1 MAMSVSVSSGRGDG
15 RHNTREFI
23 AENVDRSRIKD
34 DIIFV
39 NQSLPDAYKQCFGE
53 ACEVNNSRQVLK
65 ARKLTPESYLA
76 KIEAGQGKK
85 NNPKLF
91 YESVIQIGNQ
101 DNAGILSHPEM
112 AQKVKEVLTE
122 YAQGFQ
128 ARNPNLYVF
137 CEVLHMDE
145 ATPHL
150 HIDWIP
156 VASGYKK
163 GMPLRNSLE
172 KAMNQQGFAA
182 QGRTDKHN
190 NGRAVWQDRE
200 KDFLVS
206 LCREHG
212 LEASWERHDISEK
225 KLSVADFKKLSR
237 INERMASQKLSELE
251 NLGLIDRLKGKDKD
265 LLSQASK
272 ALGKQINA
280 NYIALGKERERL
292 RVRSDELDASEAA
305 NKAALDEQKAALEEQ
320 EAALEQDRQQMAE
333 QARLN
338 QITFDNQLRAIRQEK
353 EKAQKERE
361 KAEKLKAEAE
371 KDKAEAE
378 KARQEAAKKADQAVS
393 DKSLAEV
400 LTRQLK
406 ADKAAWEA
414 DKKTWKSVEEA
425 NKAQREAQA
434 TFNKAMKET
443 QTAFDKALR
452 EARAALEKA
461 NRENKDKLDA
471 ANHTAKTNLEAY
483 QAYKNLYLESDENV
497 KSLTKELSASKAKI
511 NEMQEDWDEKE
522 RDWQEKIGDLGF
534 TLQNQGDYLLALRN
548 ECYELNSIL
557 DEKKLTAE
565 EEGRRRAYADLSDDA
580 RIEAHMEKKFAA
592 RDPTEEFLQ
601 KKIRDVKR
609 ERSRARERSR
619 GMER

>member
-1 MAMSVSVSSGRGDG
+1 MPMSVSVSSGRGDG

-39 NQSLPDAYKQCFGE
+39 NQSLPDAYRQCFGD
-53 ACEVNNSRQVLK
+53 ACEVNNARQVLK
-65 ARKLTPESYLA
+65 ARMLTPESYLS

-85 NNPKLF
+85 NNPKPF
-91 YESVIQIGNQ
+91 YESVIQIGNK
-101 DNAGILSHPEM
+101 DDAGILSHPEM
-112 AQKVKEVLTE
+112 AQRVKEVLTE

-128 ARNPNLYVF
+128 SRNPNLHVF

-156 VASGYKK
+156 VAGGYKK

-172 KAMNQQGFAA
+172 KAMNQQGLAA
-182 QGRTDKHN
+182 QGKTDKHN

-212 LEASWERHDISEK
+212 LEAFWERHEIAEK

-251 NLGLIDRLKGKDKD
+251 NIGFIGRIRGRDKK
-265 LLSQASK
+265 LLSQASD
-272 ALGKQINA
+272 ALGKQITT
-280 NYIALGKERERL
+280 NYKALGKERERL
-292 RVRSDELDASEAA
+292 RIRSIELDASAA
-305 NKAALDEQKAALEEQ
+305 SNKAAEADLEQQREALERQ
-320 EAALEQDRQQMAE
+320 RQQMEE

-338 QITFDNQLRAIRQEK
+338 QLALDNQRRAIRQEK
-353 EKAQKERE
+353 EKT
-361 KAEKLKAEAE
+361 EKLKAEAE
-371 KDKAEAE
+371 KNKADAE
-378 KARQEAAKKADQAVS
+378 KARQEAAEKAAQAVS
-393 DKSLAEV
+393 DKSLSET

-414 DKKTWKSVEEA
+414 DRKTWKPVEEA

-434 TFNKAMKET
+434 AL
-443 QTAFDKALR
+443 DKAVKDGQ
-452 EARAALEKA
+452 AALDRA
-461 NRENKDKLDA
+461 NRENREKLDE
-471 ANHTAKTNLEAY
+471 ANRTAKNNLD
-483 QAYKNLYLESDENV
+483 LYNSFKTRFLESDENV
-497 KSLTKELSASKAKI
+497 KSLTKELAASKAKI
-511 NEMQEDWDEKE
+511 NEVQNELDEQVKNLTDEISDREYTIQNYEDY
-522 RDWQEKIGDLGF
+522 I
-534 TLQNQGDYLLALRN
+534 TSLRN
-548 ECYELNSIL
+548 ENYELDSIL

-565 EEGRRRAYADLSDDA
+565 EEGRRRAYAALSDDS
-580 RIEAHMEKKFAA
+580 REKANMGSKFNAV
-592 RDPTEEFLQ
+592 DPTEEFLQ
-601 KKIRDVKR
+601 KNIRDVKR
-609 ERSRARERSR
+609 ERNRIRERSR

>member
-1 MAMSVSVSSGRGDG
+1 MPMSVSVSSGRGDG

-23 AENVDRSRIKD
+23 AENVDRSRIQD
-34 DIIFV
+34 DLIFV
-39 NQSLPDAYKQCFGE
+39 NQSLPDAYRQCFGE

-65 ARKLTPESYLA
+65 ARMLTPESYLA

-85 NNPKLF
+85 NNPKPF
-91 YESVIQIGNQ
+91 YESVIQIGNK
-101 DNAGILSHPEM
+101 DDAGILSHPEM
-112 AQKVKEVLTE
+112 AQRVKAVLTE

-128 ARNPNLYVF
+128 ARNPNLHVF

-156 VASGYKK
+156 VAGGYKK

-172 KAMNQQGFAA
+172 KAMNQQGLAA
-182 QGRTDKHN
+182 QGKTDKHN

-212 LEASWERHDISEK
+212 LEAFWERHEIAEK

-251 NLGLIDRLKGKDKD
+251 NIGFIGRIRGRDKK
-265 LLSQASK
+265 LLSQASD
-272 ALGKQINA
+272 ALGKQITT
-280 NYIALGKERERL
+280 NYKALGKERERL
-292 RVRSDELDASEAA
+292 RIRSIELDASAA
-305 NKAALDEQKAALEEQ
+305 SNKAAEADLEQQREALERQ
-320 EAALEQDRQQMAE
+320 RQQMEE

-338 QITFDNQLRAIRQEK
+338 QLALDNQRRAIRQEK
-353 EKAQKERE
+353 EKT
-361 KAEKLKAEAE
+361 EKLKAEAE
-371 KDKAEAE
+371 KNKADAE
-378 KARQEAAKKADQAVS
+378 KARQEAAEKAAQAVS
-393 DKSLAEV
+393 DKSLAET

-414 DKKTWKSVEEA
+414 DRKTWKPVEEA

-434 TFNKAMKET
+434 AL
-443 QTAFDKALR
+443 DKAVKDGQ
-452 EARAALEKA
+452 AALDRA
-461 NRENKDKLDA
+461 NRENREKLDE
-471 ANHTAKTNLEAY
+471 ANRTAKNNLD
-483 QAYKNLYLESDENV
+483 LYNSFKTRFLESDENV
-497 KSLTKELSASKAKI
+497 KSLTKELAASKAKI
-511 NEMQEDWDEKE
+511 NEVQNELDEQVKNLTDEISDREYTIQNYEDY
-522 RDWQEKIGDLGF
+522 I
-534 TLQNQGDYLLALRN
+534 TSLRN
-548 ECYELNSIL
+548 ENYELDSIL

-565 EEGRRRAYADLSDDA
+565 EEGRRRAYAALSDDS
-580 RIEAHMEKKFAA
+580 REKANMGSKFNAV
-592 RDPTEEFLQ
+592 DPTEEFLQ
-601 KKIRDVKR
+601 KNIRDVKR
-609 ERSRARERSR
+609 ERNRIRERSR

>member
-1 MAMSVSVSSGRGDG
+1 MPMSVSVSSGRGDG

-39 NQSLPDAYKQCFGE
+39 NQSLPDAYRQCFGE

-85 NNPKLF
+85 NNPKPF
-91 YESVIQIGNQ
+91 YESVIQIGNK
-101 DNAGILSHPEM
+101 DDAGILSHPEM
-112 AQKVKEVLTE
+112 AQRVKEVLTE

-128 ARNPNLYVF
+128 SRNPNLHVF

-156 VASGYKK
+156 VAGGYKK
-163 GMPLRNSLE
+163 GMPLRNALE
-172 KAMNQQGFAA
+172 KAMNQQGLAA

-251 NLGLIDRLKGKDKD
+251 NLGLIDRLKGKDKE
-265 LLSQASK
+265 LLTQASE
-272 ALGKQINA
+272 ALGKQISA
-280 NYIALGKERERL
+280 NYKALGKERERL
-292 RVRSDELDASEAA
+292 RIRSAEVDASAA
-305 NKAALDEQKAALEEQ
+305 SNKAAEANLEERRAALERQ
-320 EAALEQDRQQMAE
+320 RQQMEE

-338 QITFDNQLRAIRQEK
+338 QLALDNQRRAIQQEK
-353 EKAQKERE
+353 E

-371 KDKAEAE
+371 KDKADAEEA
-378 KARQEAAKKADQAVS
+378 RREAAEKADQAVS
-393 DKSLAEV
+393 DKSLAET
-400 LTRQLK
+400 LIRQLK

-414 DKKTWKSVEEA
+414 DKKTWKTVEEA

-434 TFNKAMKET
+434 AL
-443 QTAFDKALR
+443 DKAVKDGQ
-452 EARAALEKA
+452 AALDKA
-461 NRENKDKLDA
+461 NQESQEKLDE
-471 ANHTAKTNLEAY
+471 ANRTAK
-483 QAYKNLYLESDENV
+483 KNLDWCFEYKRRFLDSKENADSLKKDV
-497 KSLTKELSASKAKI
+497 KSLTEELAASKAKI
-511 NEMQEDWDEKE
+511 NEMQEDWYEKE
-522 RDWQEKIGDLGF
+522 RDWEEKIGDLGF

-565 EEGRRRAYADLSDDA
+565 EEGRRRAYYALSEDA
-580 RIEAHMEKKFAA
+580 RENAHMEKKFKAV
-592 RDPTEEFLQ
+592 DPTEEFLQ
-601 KKIRDVKR
+601 KNIRDVKR
-609 ERSRARERSR
+609 ERNRSRERSR
-619 GMER
+619 GMEW

>member
-1 MAMSVSVSSGRGDG
+1 MPMSVSVSSGRGDG

-34 DIIFV
+34 DVIFV
-39 NQSLPDAYKQCFGE
+39 NQSLPDAYKQCFGD

-65 ARKLTPESYLA
+65 ARMLTPESYLA

-85 NNPKLF
+85 NNPKPF
-91 YESVIQIGNQ
+91 YESVIQIGNK
-101 DNAGILSHPEM
+101 DDAGILSHPEM
-112 AQKVKEVLTE
+112 AQRVKEVLTE

-128 ARNPNLYVF
+128 SRNPNLHIF

-156 VASGYKK
+156 VAGGYKK

-172 KAMNQQGFAA
+172 KAMNQQGLAA

-212 LEASWERHDISEK
+212 LEASWERHEISEK

-251 NLGLIDRLKGKDKD
+251 NLGIIDRLKGKDKD
-265 LLSQASK
+265 LLSQASE
-272 ALGKQINA
+272 ALGKQISA
-280 NYIALGKERERL
+280 NYKALGKERERL
-292 RVRSDELDASEAA
+292 RIRSEEVDASAA
-305 NKAALDEQKAALEEQ
+305 SNKAAEANLEEQ
-320 EAALEQDRQQMAE
+320 RATLERQRQQMEE

-338 QITFDNQLRAIRQEK
+338 QSALDNQLRAIRQEK
-353 EKAQKERE
+353 EKAK
-361 KAEKLKAEAE
+361 KLKAEAE
-371 KDKAEAE
+371 KDKADAEEA
-378 KARQEAAKKADQAVS
+378 RREAAEKADQAIS
-393 DKSLAEV
+393 DKSLTEILAK
-400 LTRQLK
+400 QLK

-414 DKKTWKSVEEA
+414 DKKTWKTVEEA

-434 TFNKAMKET
+434 AL
-443 QTAFDKALR
+443 DKAVKDGQ
-452 EARAALEKA
+452 AALDKA
-461 NRENKDKLDA
+461 NQESQEKLDE
-471 ANHTAKTNLEAY
+471 ANRTAK
-483 QAYKNLYLESDENV
+483 KNLDWCLEYKRRFLDSKENADSLKKDV
-497 KSLTKELSASKAKI
+497 KSLTEELAASKTKI

-548 ECYELNSIL
+548 ECYELNCIL

-565 EEGRRRAYADLSDDA
+565 EEGRRRAYYALSEDA
-580 RIEAHMEKKFAA
+580 RENAHMDKKFKAV
-592 RDPTEEFLQ
+592 DPTEEFLQ
-601 KKIRDVKR
+601 KNIRDVKR
-609 ERSRARERSR
+609 ERNRSRERSR

>member
-1 MAMSVSVSSGRGDG
+1 MPMSVSVSSGRGDG

-34 DIIFV
+34 DIIFI
-39 NQSLPDAYKQCFGE
+39 NQSLPDAYKQCFGD

-65 ARKLTPESYLA
+65 ARMLTPESYLA

-85 NNPKLF
+85 NNPKPF
-91 YESVIQIGNQ
+91 YESVIQIGNK
-101 DNAGILSHPEM
+101 DDAGILSHPEM
-112 AQKVKEVLTE
+112 AQRVKEVLTE

-128 ARNPNLYVF
+128 SRNPNLHVF

-156 VASGYKK
+156 VAGGYKK
-163 GMPLRNSLE
+163 GMPLRNALE
-172 KAMNQQGFAA
+172 KAMNQQGLAA

-212 LEASWERHDISEK
+212 LEASWERHEVSEK

-237 INERMASQKLSELE
+237 INERMAGQKLSELE

-265 LLSQASK
+265 LLSQASE
-272 ALGKQINA
+272 ALGKQISA
-280 NYIALGKERERL
+280 NYKALGKERERL
-292 RVRSDELDASEAA
+292 RIRSEEVDASAA
-305 NKAALDEQKAALEEQ
+305 SNKAAEADLEEQRAALERQ
-320 EAALEQDRQQMAE
+320 RQQMEE

-338 QITFDNQLRAIRQEK
+338 QLALDNQRRAIQQEK
-353 EKAQKERE
+353 E

-371 KDKAEAE
+371 KDKADAEEA
-378 KARQEAAKKADQAVS
+378 RREAAEKADQAVS
-393 DKSLAEV
+393 DKSLAET

-414 DKKTWKSVEEA
+414 DKKTWKTVEEA

-434 TFNKAMKET
+434 AL
-443 QTAFDKALR
+443 DKAVKDGQ
-452 EARAALEKA
+452 AALDRA
-461 NRENKDKLDA
+461 NRENREKLDE
-471 ANHTAKTNLEAY
+471 ANRTAKNNLD
-483 QAYKNLYLESDENV
+483 LYNFFKTRFLESDENV
-497 KSLTKELSASKAKI
+497 KSLTKELVAAKAEI
-511 NEMQEDWDEKE
+511 NEMQEAQYEKE
-522 RDWQEKIGDLGF
+522 RDWEEKIGDLGF

-565 EEGRRRAYADLSDDA
+565 EEGRRRAYYALSEDA
-580 RIEAHMEKKFAA
+580 RENAHMDKKFKSV
-592 RDPTEEFLQ
+592 DPTEEFLQ
-601 KKIRDVKR
+601 KNIRDVKR
-609 ERSRARERSR
+609 ERNRSRERSR

>member
-1 MAMSVSVSSGRGDG
+1 MPMRVSVSSGRGDG

-23 AENVDRSRIKD
+23 AENVDRSRIQD
-34 DIIFV
+34 DLIFV
-39 NQSLPDAYKQCFGE
+39 NQSLPDAYRQCFGE

-65 ARKLTPESYLA
+65 ARMLTPESYLA

-85 NNPKLF
+85 NNPKPF
-91 YESVIQIGNQ
+91 YESVIQIGNK
-101 DNAGILSHPEM
+101 DDAGILSHPEM
-112 AQKVKEVLTE
+112 AQRVKAVLTE

-128 ARNPNLYVF
+128 ARNPNLHVF

-156 VASGYKK
+156 VAGGYKK

-172 KAMNQQGFAA
+172 KAMNQQGLAA
-182 QGRTDKHN
+182 QGKTDKHN

-212 LEASWERHDISEK
+212 LEAFWERHEIAEK

-251 NLGLIDRLKGKDKD
+251 NIGFIGRIRGRDKK
-265 LLSQASK
+265 LLSQASD
-272 ALGKQINA
+272 ALGKQITT
-280 NYIALGKERERL
+280 NYKALGKERERL
-292 RVRSDELDASEAA
+292 RIRSIELDASAA
-305 NKAALDEQKAALEEQ
+305 SNKAAEADLEQQREALERQ
-320 EAALEQDRQQMAE
+320 RQQMEE

-338 QITFDNQLRAIRQEK
+338 QLALDNQRRAIRQEK
-353 EKAQKERE
+353 EKT
-361 KAEKLKAEAE
+361 EKLKAEAE
-371 KDKAEAE
+371 KNKADAE
-378 KARQEAAKKADQAVS
+378 KARQEAAEKAAQAVS
-393 DKSLAEV
+393 DKSLAET

-414 DKKTWKSVEEA
+414 DRKTWKPVEEA

-434 TFNKAMKET
+434 AL
-443 QTAFDKALR
+443 DKAVKDGQ
-452 EARAALEKA
+452 AALDRA
-461 NRENKDKLDA
+461 NRENREKLDE
-471 ANHTAKTNLEAY
+471 ANRTAKNNLD
-483 QAYKNLYLESDENV
+483 LYNSFKTRFLESDENV
-497 KSLTKELSASKAKI
+497 KSLTKELAASKAKI
-511 NEMQEDWDEKE
+511 NEVQNE
-522 RDWQEKIGDLGF
+522 RDEQVKDL
-534 TLQNQGDYLLALRN
+534 TDEISDREYTIQNYEDYITSLRN
-548 ECYELNSIL
+548 ENYELNSIL

-565 EEGRRRAYADLSDDA
+565 EEGRRRAYAALSDDSRENA
-580 RIEAHMEKKFAA
+580 NMGRKFNAA
-592 RDPTEEFLQ
+592 DPTDEFLQ
-601 KKIRDVKR
+601 KTIRDVKR
-609 ERSRARERSR
+609 ERNRIRERSR

>member
-1 MAMSVSVSSGRGDG
+1 MPMSVSVSSGRGDG

-39 NQSLPDAYKQCFGE
+39 NQSLPDAYRQCFGD
-53 ACEVNNSRQVLK
+53 ACKVNNARQVLK
-65 ARKLTPESYLA
+65 ARMLTPESYLS

-85 NNPKLF
+85 NNPKPF
-91 YESVIQIGNQ
+91 YESVIQIGNK
-101 DNAGILSHPEM
+101 DDAGILSHPEM
-112 AQKVKEVLTE
+112 AQRVKEVLTE

-128 ARNPNLYVF
+128 SRNPNLHVF

-156 VASGYKK
+156 VAGGYKK

-172 KAMNQQGFAA
+172 KAMNQQGLAA

-212 LEASWERHDISEK
+212 LEAFWERHEISEK

-237 INERMASQKLSELE
+237 INERMAVQKLSELE

-265 LLSQASK
+265 LLSQAHE
-272 ALGKQINA
+272 ALGKQISA
-280 NYIALGKERERL
+280 NYKALGKERERL
-292 RVRSDELDASEAA
+292 RIRSAEVDASAVS
-305 NKAALDEQKAALEEQ
+305 NKAAEADLEEQRAALERQ
-320 EAALEQDRQQMAE
+320 RQQMEE
-333 QARLN
+333 QARQSQLAL
-338 QITFDNQLRAIRQEK
+338 DNLLQTIRQEK
-353 EKAQKERE
+353 E

-371 KDKAEAE
+371 KDKADAEDARREAAE
-378 KARQEAAKKADQAVS
+378 KASQAVS
-393 DKSLAEV
+393 DKSLAET

-414 DKKTWKSVEEA
+414 DRKTWKPVEEA

-434 TFNKAMKET
+434 AL
-443 QTAFDKALR
+443 DKAVKDGQ
-452 EARAALEKA
+452 AALDRA
-461 NRENKDKLDA
+461 NRENQEKLYE
-471 ANHTAKTNLEAY
+471 ANRTAKNNLD
-483 QAYKNLYLESDENV
+483 LYNSFKTRFLESDENV
-497 KSLTKELSASKAKI
+497 KSLTKELAASKAKI
-511 NEMQEDWDEKE
+511 NEVQNE
-522 RDWQEKIGDLGF
+522 RDEQVKNLTDEISDREY
-534 TLQNQGDYLLALRN
+534 TIQNYEDYITSLRN
-548 ECYELNSIL
+548 ENYELDSIL

-565 EEGRRRAYADLSDDA
+565 EEGRRRAYAALSDDS
-580 RIEAHMEKKFAA
+580 REKANMGRKFNAV
-592 RDPTEEFLQ
+592 DPTEEFLQ
-601 KKIRDVKR
+601 KNIRDVKR
-609 ERSRARERSR
+609 ERNRIRERSR

>member
-1 MAMSVSVSSGRGDG
+1 MPMSVSVSSGRGDG

-39 NQSLPDAYKQCFGE
+39 NQSLPDAYRQCFGD
-53 ACEVNNSRQVLK
+53 ACEVNNARQVLK
-65 ARKLTPESYLA
+65 ARMLTPESYLS

-85 NNPKLF
+85 NNPKPF
-91 YESVIQIGNQ
+91 YESVIQIGNK
-101 DNAGILSHPEM
+101 DDAGILSHPEM
-112 AQKVKEVLTE
+112 AQRVKEVLTE

-128 ARNPNLYVF
+128 SRNPNLHVF

-156 VASGYKK
+156 VAGGYKK

-172 KAMNQQGFAA
+172 KAMNQQGLAA
-182 QGRTDKHN
+182 QGKTDKHN

-212 LEASWERHDISEK
+212 LEAFWERHEIAEK

-251 NLGLIDRLKGKDKD
+251 NIGFIGRIRGRDKK
-265 LLSQASK
+265 LLSQASD
-272 ALGKQINA
+272 ALGKQITT
-280 NYIALGKERERL
+280 NYKALGKERERL
-292 RVRSDELDASEAA
+292 RIRSIELDASAA
-305 NKAALDEQKAALEEQ
+305 SNKAAEADLEQQREALERQ
-320 EAALEQDRQQMAE
+320 RQQMEE

-338 QITFDNQLRAIRQEK
+338 QLALDNQRRAIRQEK
-353 EKAQKERE
+353 EKT
-361 KAEKLKAEAE
+361 EKLKAEAE
-371 KDKAEAE
+371 KNKADAE
-378 KARQEAAKKADQAVS
+378 KARQEAAEKAAQAVS
-393 DKSLAEV
+393 DKSLSET
-400 LTRQLK
+400 LIRQLK

-414 DKKTWKSVEEA
+414 DRKTWKPVEEA

-434 TFNKAMKET
+434 AL
-443 QTAFDKALR
+443 DKAVKDGQ
-452 EARAALEKA
+452 AALDRA
-461 NRENKDKLDA
+461 NRENREKLDE
-471 ANHTAKTNLEAY
+471 ANRTAKNNLD
-483 QAYKNLYLESDENV
+483 LYNSFKTRFLESDENV
-497 KSLTKELSASKAKI
+497 KSLTKELAASKAKI
-511 NEMQEDWDEKE
+511 NEVQNELDEQVKNLTDEISDREYTIQNYEDY
-522 RDWQEKIGDLGF
+522 I
-534 TLQNQGDYLLALRN
+534 TSLRN
-548 ECYELNSIL
+548 ENYELDSIL

-565 EEGRRRAYADLSDDA
+565 EEGRRRAYAALSDDS
-580 RIEAHMEKKFAA
+580 REKANMGSKFNAV
-592 RDPTEEFLQ
+592 DPTEEFLQ
-601 KKIRDVKR
+601 KNIRDVKR
-609 ERSRARERSR
+609 ERNRIRERSR

>member
-1 MAMSVSVSSGRGDG
+1 MPMSVSVSSGRGDG
-15 RHNTREFI
+15 RHNTRKFI

-39 NQSLPDAYKQCFGE
+39 NQSLPDAYRQCFGD
-53 ACEVNNSRQVLK
+53 ACKVNNARQVLK
-65 ARKLTPESYLA
+65 ARMLTPESYLS

-85 NNPKLF
+85 NNPKPF
-91 YESVIQIGNQ
+91 YESVIQIGNK
-101 DNAGILSHPEM
+101 DDAGILSHPEM
-112 AQKVKEVLTE
+112 AQRVKEVLTE

-128 ARNPNLYVF
+128 SRNPNLHVF

-156 VASGYKK
+156 VAGGYKK
-163 GMPLRNSLE
+163 GMPLRNALE
-172 KAMNQQGFAA
+172 KAMNQQGLAA

-212 LEASWERHDISEK
+212 LEASWERHEISEK

-237 INERMASQKLSELE
+237 INERMASQKLSEIE
-251 NLGLIDRLKGKDKD
+251 NLGFIDRIRGRNKE
-265 LLSQASK
+265 LLSQASE

-280 NYIALGKERERL
+280 NYKAFGKERERL
-292 RVRSDELDASEAA
+292 RIRSEELDASAA
-305 NKAALDEQKAALEEQ
+305 SIKAAEADLEQQRDALERQ
-320 EAALEQDRQQMAE
+320 RQQMEE

-338 QITFDNQLRAIRQEK
+338 QLALDNQRRAIRQEK
-353 EKAQKERE
+353 EKT
-361 KAEKLKAEAE
+361 EKLKAEAE
-371 KDKAEAE
+371 KNKADAE
-378 KARQEAAKKADQAVS
+378 KARQEAAEKAAQAVS
-393 DKSLAEV
+393 DKSLAET

-414 DKKTWKSVEEA
+414 DRKTWKPVEEA

-434 TFNKAMKET
+434 AL
-443 QTAFDKALR
+443 DKAVKDGQ
-452 EARAALEKA
+452 AALDRA
-461 NRENKDKLDA
+461 NRENQEKLYE
-471 ANHTAKTNLEAY
+471 ANRTAINNLDLYNSFKTRF
-483 QAYKNLYLESDENV
+483 LESDENV
-497 KSLTKELSASKAKI
+497 KSLTKELAASKAKI
-511 NEMQEDWDEKE
+511 NEVQNE
-522 RDWQEKIGDLGF
+522 RDEQVKNLTDEISDREY
-534 TLQNQGDYLLALRN
+534 TIQNYEDYITSLRN
-548 ECYELNSIL
+548 ENYELDSIL

-565 EEGRRRAYADLSDDA
+565 EEGRRRAYAALSDDS
-580 RIEAHMEKKFAA
+580 REKANMGRKFNAV
-592 RDPTEEFLQ
+592 DPTEEFLQ
-601 KKIRDVKR
+601 KNIRDVKR
-609 ERSRARERSR
+609 ERNRIRERSR

>member
-1 MAMSVSVSSGRGDG
+1 MPMRVSVSSGRGDG

-34 DIIFV
+34 DLIFV
-39 NQSLPDAYKQCFGE
+39 NQSLPDAYRQCFGE

-65 ARKLTPESYLA
+65 ARMLTPESYLA

-85 NNPKLF
+85 NNPKPF
-91 YESVIQIGNQ
+91 YESVIQIGNK
-101 DNAGILSHPEM
+101 DDAGILSHPEM
-112 AQKVKEVLTE
+112 AQRVKAVLTE

-128 ARNPNLYVF
+128 ARNPNLHVF

-156 VASGYKK
+156 VAGGYTK

-172 KAMNQQGFAA
+172 KAMNQQGLAA

-212 LEASWERHDISEK
+212 LEAFWERHEIAEK

-237 INERMASQKLSELE
+237 INERMAGQKLSELE
-251 NLGLIDRLKGKDKD
+251 NIGFIDRIRGRDKK
-265 LLSQASK
+265 LLSQASE
-272 ALGKQINA
+272 ALGKQITA
-280 NYIALGKERERL
+280 NYKALGKERERL
-292 RVRSDELDASEAA
+292 RIRSAEVDASAA
-305 NKAALDEQKAALEEQ
+305 SNKAAEADLEEQ
-320 EAALEQDRQQMAE
+320 RAVLERQRQQMEE
-333 QARLN
+333 QARQSQLAL
-338 QITFDNQLRAIRQEK
+338 DNLLQTIRQEK
-353 EKAQKERE
+353 E

-371 KDKAEAE
+371 KDKADAEDARREAAE
-378 KARQEAAKKADQAVS
+378 KASQAVS
-393 DKSLAEV
+393 DKSLAET

-414 DKKTWKSVEEA
+414 DRKTWKPVEDA

-434 TFNKAMKET
+434 AL
-443 QTAFDKALR
+443 DKAVKDGQ
-452 EARAALEKA
+452 AALDRA
-461 NRENKDKLDA
+461 NRENQEKLYE
-471 ANHTAKTNLEAY
+471 ANRTAKNNLD
-483 QAYKNLYLESDENV
+483 LYNSFKTRFLESDENV
-497 KSLTKELSASKAKI
+497 KSLTKELAASKAKI
-511 NEMQEDWDEKE
+511 NEVQNE
-522 RDWQEKIGDLGF
+522 RDEQVKNLTDEISDREY
-534 TLQNQGDYLLALRN
+534 TIQNYEDYITSLRN
-548 ECYELNSIL
+548 ENYELDSIL
-557 DEKKLTAE
+557 DKKKLTAE
-565 EEGRRRAYADLSDDA
+565 EEGRRRAYAALSDDS
-580 RIEAHMEKKFAA
+580 REKANMGRKFNAV
-592 RDPTEEFLQ
+592 DPTEEFLQ
-601 KKIRDVKR
+601 KNIRDVKR
-609 ERSRARERSR
+609 ERNRIRERSR

>member
-1 MAMSVSVSSGRGDG
+1 MPMSVSVSSGRGDG

-39 NQSLPDAYKQCFGE
+39 NQSLPDAYRQCFGN

-65 ARKLTPESYLA
+65 ARMLTPESYLA

-85 NNPKLF
+85 NNPKPF
-91 YESVIQIGNQ
+91 YESVIQIGNK
-101 DNAGILSHPEM
+101 DDAGIISHPEM
-112 AQKVKEVLTE
+112 AQRVKEVLTE

-128 ARNPNLYVF
+128 ARNPNLHVF

-156 VASGYKK
+156 VAGGYKK

-172 KAMNQQGFAA
+172 KAMNQQGLAA

-200 KDFLVS
+200 KNFLVS

-212 LEASWERHDISEK
+212 LEASWERHEVSEK

-251 NLGLIDRLKGKDKD
+251 NMGLIDRLKGKDKD
-265 LLSQASK
+265 LLSQAHE
-272 ALGKQINA
+272 ALGKQISA
-280 NYIALGKERERL
+280 NYKALGKERERL
-292 RVRSDELDASEAA
+292 RIRSEEVDASAASVKASEAD
-305 NKAALDEQKAALEEQ
+305 LEQQRAALERQ
-320 EAALEQDRQQMAE
+320 RQQIEE

-338 QITFDNQLRAIRQEK
+338 QLALDNQRRVIQ
-353 EKAQKERE
+353 QERE

-371 KDKAEAE
+371 KDKADAEEA
-378 KARQEAAKKADQAVS
+378 RREAAEKADQAVS
-393 DKSLAEV
+393 DKSLAET
-400 LTRQLK
+400 LIRQLK

-414 DKKTWKSVEEA
+414 DKKTWKTVEEA
-425 NKAQREAQA
+425 NKAL
-434 TFNKAMKET
+434 
-443 QTAFDKALR
+443 DKAVKDGQ
-452 EARAALEKA
+452 AALDKA
-461 NRENKDKLDA
+461 NQENQKKLDE
-471 ANHTAKTNLEAY
+471 ANRTAK
-483 QAYKNLYLESDENV
+483 KNLDWCFEYKRRFVNSKENADSLKENV
-497 KSLTKELSASKAKI
+497 KSLTDKLIDSKAQLAAAKAEI
-511 NEMQEDWDEKE
+511 NKMQKEWDEKE
-522 RDWQEKIGDLGF
+522 RGWEEKIGDQGY
-534 TLQNQGDYLLALRN
+534 TIQNYNDYITSLRN
-548 ECYELNSIL
+548 ENYELNSIL
-557 DEKKLTAE
+557 NEKKLTAE
-565 EEGRRRAYADLSDDA
+565 EEGRRRAYAALSDVSRENANMGRKFDA
-580 RIEAHMEKKFAA
+580 A
-592 RDPTEEFLQ
+592 DPTDEFLQ
-601 KKIRDVKR
+601 KTIRDVKR
-609 ERSRARERSR
+609 ERNRSRERSR

>member
-1 MAMSVSVSSGRGDG
+1 MPMSVSVSSGRGDG
-15 RHNTREFI
+15 RHNTREFT

-39 NQSLPDAYKQCFGE
+39 NQSLQDAYRQCFGE
-53 ACEVNNSRQVLK
+53 ACEINNSRQVLK
-65 ARKLTPESYLA
+65 ARMLTPESYLA

-85 NNPKLF
+85 NNPKPF
-91 YESVIQIGNQ
+91 YESVIQIGNK
-101 DNAGILSHPEM
+101 DDAGILSHPEM
-112 AQKVKEVLTE
+112 AQRVKEVLTE

-128 ARNPNLYVF
+128 SRNPNLHVF

-156 VASGYKK
+156 VAGGYKK

-172 KAMNQQGFAA
+172 KAMNQQGLAA

-212 LEASWERHDISEK
+212 LEASWERHEVSEK

-237 INERMASQKLSELE
+237 INERMAGQKLSELQ
-251 NLGLIDRLKGKDKD
+251 NLGLVDRLRGKDKE
-265 LLSQASK
+265 LITQAQE
-272 ALGKQINA
+272 AVGKQINA
-280 NYIALGKERERL
+280 NFKALGQERERL
-292 RVRSDELDASEAA
+292 RVRSAELDASAA
-305 NKAALDEQKAALEEQ
+305 ASKAALDEQRAALEEQ
-320 EAALEQDRQQMAE
+320 EATLEQDRQAMAE

-338 QITFDNQLRAIRQEK
+338 QITFDNQLRMIRK
-353 EKAQKERE
+353 EKDD
-361 KAEKLKAEAE
+361 AEKIKAEAE
-371 KDKAEAE
+371 KDRQEAE
-378 KARQEAAKKADQAVS
+378 KARQEAADKAKQAAQ
-393 DKSLAEV
+393 DKTLAET
-400 LTRQLK
+400 LNRQLE
-406 ADKAAWEA
+406 ADKAALDASKKAWEA
-414 DKKTWKSVEEA
+414 ERKTWLPLEEA
-425 NKAQREAQA
+425 NKARRDTQA
-434 TFNKAMKET
+434 AL
-443 QTAFDKALR
+443 DKAVQDGK
-452 EARAALEKA
+452 AALEQAHRDAQTKLNEEKA
-461 NRENKDKLDA
+461 NAKNNLDWYR
-471 ANHTAKTNLEAY
+471 HYKKKFLKSDEDV
-483 QAYKNLYLESDENV
+483 KNLTEELESVKGELYDLQQDRDAQVKDLTDKIDEQG
-497 KSLTKELSASKAKI
+497 LTI
-511 NEMQEDWDEKE
+511 
-522 RDWQEKIGDLGF
+522 
-534 TLQNQGDYLLALRN
+534 QNQEEYILALRN
-548 ECYELNSIL
+548 ENYEIHNIL
-557 DEKKLTAE
+557 DEKELTSE
-565 EEGRRRAYADLSDDA
+565 EEGRRRAYADLSDNA

>member
-1 MAMSVSVSSGRGDG
+1 MPMRVSVSSGRGDG

-23 AENVDRSRIKD
+23 AENVDRSRIQD
-34 DIIFV
+34 DLIFV
-39 NQSLPDAYKQCFGE
+39 NQSLPDAYRQCFGE

-65 ARKLTPESYLA
+65 ARMLTPESYLA

-85 NNPKLF
+85 NNPKPF
-91 YESVIQIGNQ
+91 YESVIQIGNK
-101 DNAGILSHPEM
+101 DDAGILSHPEM
-112 AQKVKEVLTE
+112 AQRVKAVLTE

-128 ARNPNLYVF
+128 ARNPNLHVF

-156 VASGYKK
+156 VAGGYKK

-172 KAMNQQGFAA
+172 KAMNQQGLAA
-182 QGRTDKHN
+182 QGKTDKHN

-212 LEASWERHDISEK
+212 LEAFWERHEIAEK

-251 NLGLIDRLKGKDKD
+251 NIGFIGRIRGRDKK
-265 LLSQASK
+265 LLSQASD
-272 ALGKQINA
+272 ALGKQITT
-280 NYIALGKERERL
+280 NYKALGKERERL
-292 RVRSDELDASEAA
+292 RIRSIELDASAA
-305 NKAALDEQKAALEEQ
+305 SNKAAEADLEQQREALERQ
-320 EAALEQDRQQMAE
+320 RQQMEE

-338 QITFDNQLRAIRQEK
+338 QLALDNQRRAIRQEK
-353 EKAQKERE
+353 EKT
-361 KAEKLKAEAE
+361 EKLKAEAE
-371 KDKAEAE
+371 KNKADAE
-378 KARQEAAKKADQAVS
+378 KARQEAAEKAAQAVS
-393 DKSLAEV
+393 DKSLAET

-414 DKKTWKSVEEA
+414 DRKTWKPVEEA

-434 TFNKAMKET
+434 AL
-443 QTAFDKALR
+443 DKAVKDGQ
-452 EARAALEKA
+452 AALDRA
-461 NRENKDKLDA
+461 NRENREKLDE
-471 ANHTAKTNLEAY
+471 ANRTAKNNLD
-483 QAYKNLYLESDENV
+483 LYNSFKTRFLESDENV
-497 KSLTKELSASKAKI
+497 KSLTKELAASKAKI
-511 NEMQEDWDEKE
+511 NEVQNELDEQVKNLTDEISDREYTIQNYEDY
-522 RDWQEKIGDLGF
+522 I
-534 TLQNQGDYLLALRN
+534 TSLRN
-548 ECYELNSIL
+548 ENYELDSIL

-565 EEGRRRAYADLSDDA
+565 EEGRRRAYAALSDDS
-580 RIEAHMEKKFAA
+580 REKANMGSKFNAV
-592 RDPTEEFLQ
+592 DPTEEFLQ
-601 KKIRDVKR
+601 KNIRDVKR
-609 ERSRARERSR
+609 ERNRIRERSR

>member
-1 MAMSVSVSSGRGDG
+1 MPMSVSVSSGRGDG

-39 NQSLPDAYKQCFGE
+39 NQSLPDAYRQCFGN

-65 ARKLTPESYLA
+65 ARMLTPESYLA

-85 NNPKLF
+85 NNPKPF
-91 YESVIQIGNQ
+91 YESVIQIGNK
-101 DNAGILSHPEM
+101 DDAGIISHPEM
-112 AQKVKEVLTE
+112 AQRVKEVLTE

-128 ARNPNLYVF
+128 ARNPNLHVF

-156 VASGYKK
+156 VAGGYKK

-172 KAMNQQGFAA
+172 KAMNQQGLAA
-182 QGRTDKHN
+182 QGKTDKHN

-212 LEASWERHDISEK
+212 LEAFWERHEIAEK

-251 NLGLIDRLKGKDKD
+251 NIGFIGRIRGRDKK
-265 LLSQASK
+265 LLSQASD
-272 ALGKQINA
+272 ALGKQITT
-280 NYIALGKERERL
+280 NYKALGKERERL
-292 RVRSDELDASEAA
+292 RIRSIELDASAA
-305 NKAALDEQKAALEEQ
+305 SNKAAEADLEQQREALERQ
-320 EAALEQDRQQMAE
+320 RQQMEE

-338 QITFDNQLRAIRQEK
+338 QLALDNQRRAIRQEK
-353 EKAQKERE
+353 EKT
-361 KAEKLKAEAE
+361 EKLKAEAE
-371 KDKAEAE
+371 KNKADAE
-378 KARQEAAKKADQAVS
+378 KARQEAAEKAAQAVS
-393 DKSLAEV
+393 DKSLAET

-414 DKKTWKSVEEA
+414 DRKTWKTVEEA

-434 TFNKAMKET
+434 AL
-443 QTAFDKALR
+443 DKAVKDGQ
-452 EARAALEKA
+452 AALDKA
-461 NRENKDKLDA
+461 NRENQEKLYE
-471 ANHTAKTNLEAY
+471 ANRTAKNNLD
-483 QAYKNLYLESDENV
+483 LYNSFKTRFLESDENV
-497 KSLTKELSASKAKI
+497 KSLTKELAASKAKI
-511 NEMQEDWDEKE
+511 NEVQNE
-522 RDWQEKIGDLGF
+522 RDEQVKDL
-534 TLQNQGDYLLALRN
+534 TDEISDREYTIQNYEDYITSLRN
-548 ECYELNSIL
+548 ENYELNSIL

-565 EEGRRRAYADLSDDA
+565 EEGRRRAYAALSDDSRENA
-580 RIEAHMEKKFAA
+580 NMGRKFNAA
-592 RDPTEEFLQ
+592 DPTDEFLQ
-601 KKIRDVKR
+601 KTIRDVKR
-609 ERSRARERSR
+609 ERNRIRERSR

>member
-1 MAMSVSVSSGRGDG
+1 MPMSVSVSSGRGDG

-39 NQSLPDAYKQCFGE
+39 NQSLPDAYRQCFGD
-53 ACEVNNSRQVLK
+53 ACEVNNARQVLK
-65 ARKLTPESYLA
+65 ARMLTPESYLS

-85 NNPKLF
+85 NNPKPF
-91 YESVIQIGNQ
+91 YESVIQIGNK
-101 DNAGILSHPEM
+101 DDAGILSHPEM
-112 AQKVKEVLTE
+112 AQRVKEVLTE

-128 ARNPNLYVF
+128 SRNPNLHVF

-156 VASGYKK
+156 VAGGYKK

-172 KAMNQQGFAA
+172 KAMNQQGLAA
-182 QGRTDKHN
+182 QGKTDKHN

-212 LEASWERHDISEK
+212 LEAFWERHEIAEK

-251 NLGLIDRLKGKDKD
+251 NIGFIGRIRGRDKK
-265 LLSQASK
+265 LLSQASD
-272 ALGKQINA
+272 ALGKQITT
-280 NYIALGKERERL
+280 NYKALGKERERL
-292 RVRSDELDASEAA
+292 RIRSIELDASAA
-305 NKAALDEQKAALEEQ
+305 SNKAAEADLEQQREALERQ
-320 EAALEQDRQQMAE
+320 RQQMEE

-338 QITFDNQLRAIRQEK
+338 QLALDNQRRAIRQEK
-353 EKAQKERE
+353 EKT
-361 KAEKLKAEAE
+361 EKLKAEAE
-371 KDKAEAE
+371 KNKADAE
-378 KARQEAAKKADQAVS
+378 KARQEAAEKAAQAVS
-393 DKSLAEV
+393 DKSLSET

-414 DKKTWKSVEEA
+414 DRKTWKPVEES

-434 TFNKAMKET
+434 AL
-443 QTAFDKALR
+443 DKAVKDGQ
-452 EARAALEKA
+452 AALDRA
-461 NRENKDKLDA
+461 NRENREKLDE
-471 ANHTAKTNLEAY
+471 ANRTAKNNLD
-483 QAYKNLYLESDENV
+483 LYNSFKTRFLESDENV
-497 KSLTKELSASKAKI
+497 KSLTKELAASKAKI
-511 NEMQEDWDEKE
+511 NEVQNELDEQVKNLTDEISDREYTIQNYEDY
-522 RDWQEKIGDLGF
+522 I
-534 TLQNQGDYLLALRN
+534 TSLRN
-548 ECYELNSIL
+548 ENYELDSIL

-565 EEGRRRAYADLSDDA
+565 EEGRRRAYAALSDDS
-580 RIEAHMEKKFAA
+580 REKANMGSKFNAV
-592 RDPTEEFLQ
+592 DPTEEFLQ
-601 KKIRDVKR
+601 KNIRDVKR
-609 ERSRARERSR
+609 ERNRIRERSR

>member
-1 MAMSVSVSSGRGDG
+1 MPMSVSVSSGRGDG

-23 AENVDRSRIKD
+23 AENVGRSRIKD

-39 NQSLPDAYKQCFGE
+39 NQSLPDAYRQCFGD
-53 ACEVNNSRQVLK
+53 ACKVNNARQVLK
-65 ARKLTPESYLA
+65 ARMLTPESYLA

-85 NNPKLF
+85 NNPKPF
-91 YESVIQIGNQ
+91 YESVIQIGNK
-101 DNAGILSHPEM
+101 DDAGILSHPEM
-112 AQKVKEVLTE
+112 AQRVKEVLTE

-128 ARNPNLYVF
+128 ARNPNLHVF

-156 VASGYKK
+156 VAGGYKK

-172 KAMNQQGFAA
+172 KAMNQQGLAA

-212 LEASWERHDISEK
+212 LEAFWERHEISEK

-237 INERMASQKLSELE
+237 INERMAVQKLSELE

-265 LLSQASK
+265 LLSQAHE
-272 ALGKQINA
+272 ALGKQISA
-280 NYIALGKERERL
+280 NYKALGKERERL
-292 RVRSDELDASEAA
+292 RIRSAEVDASAA
-305 NKAALDEQKAALEEQ
+305 SNKAAEADLEEQRAALERQ
-320 EAALEQDRQQMAE
+320 RQQMEE
-333 QARLN
+333 QARQSQLAL
-338 QITFDNQLRAIRQEK
+338 DNLLQTIRQEK
-353 EKAQKERE
+353 E

-371 KDKAEAE
+371 KDKADAEDARREAAE
-378 KARQEAAKKADQAVS
+378 KASQAVS
-393 DKSLAEV
+393 DKSLAET

-414 DKKTWKSVEEA
+414 DRKTWKPVEEA

-434 TFNKAMKET
+434 AL
-443 QTAFDKALR
+443 DKAVKDGQ
-452 EARAALEKA
+452 AALDRANQENREKLYEA
-461 NRENKDKLDA
+461 NR
-471 ANHTAKTNLEAY
+471 TAKNNLD
-483 QAYKNLYLESDENV
+483 LYNSFKTRFLESDENV
-497 KSLTKELSASKAKI
+497 KSLTKELAASKAKI
-511 NEMQEDWDEKE
+511 NEVQNE
-522 RDWQEKIGDLGF
+522 RDEQVKNLTDEISDREY
-534 TLQNQGDYLLALRN
+534 TIQNYEDYITSLRN
-548 ECYELNSIL
+548 ENYELDSIL

-565 EEGRRRAYADLSDDA
+565 EEGRRRAYAALSDDS
-580 RIEAHMEKKFAA
+580 REKANMGRKFNAV
-592 RDPTEEFLQ
+592 DPTEEFLQ
-601 KKIRDVKR
+601 KNIRDVKR
-609 ERSRARERSR
+609 ERNRIRERSR